1 MKVWFGFILVMG
13 LVKKINLKLYWLIN
27 LVIKILLFIEI
38 MFRDRYFII
47 LRYLYF
53 VNNDNVLVFDD
64 VNRDKLWKIR
74 LFLVSLLLRFIVVY
88 VLL

>member
-1 MKVWFGFILVMG
+1 MKVWFGFILVMD

-74 LFLVSLLLRFIVVY
+74 LFLVNLLLRFIVVY

>member
-1 MKVWFGFILVMG
+1 MKVWFGFILVMD

-27 LVIKILLFIEI
+27 LVMKILLFIEI
-38 MFRDRYFII
+38 KFRDYYFII

>member
-1 MKVWFGFILVMG
+1 M
-13 LVKKINLKLYWLIN
+13 KLYWLIN